1 MLAFSVEQYCQLGGA
16 TETHCT
22 ALSDPGRPSGVM
34 VKSIAKRDDYSA
46 PVGSVA
52 LAELVNLSF
61 ICSLSTHK
69 PGVVLSSRSGLE
81 RGSHGRRQGLA
92 KWPTHH
98 LTFRR
103 GQDYAAGGHGIDM

>member
-1 MLAFSVEQYCQLGGA
+1 
-16 TETHCT
+16 
-22 ALSDPGRPSGVM
+22 M
-34 VKSIAKRDDYSA
+34 VKSIGKRDDYSA

-52 LAELVNLSF
+52 LAEVVNLSV

-69 PGVVLSSRSGLE
+69 PGIVLSSCSGLE

-103 GQDYAAGGHGIDM
+103 GQDYAAGGHGPRYVRKCATHL